1 MTLEVFE
8 LTKFQSMNGTPL
20 DEYASRMLAE
30 GSEVLSGVDLDEI
43 ATLLPDADEY
53 HSVYLLELCA
63 KLDPNRVAAIAA
75 PYLSSRI
82 ASLCC
87 TASRI
92 LGSLEPQG
100 ISVEVRRVIQEC
112 PVIDLYWDDPASG
125 ESRQVGTNEAF
136 ISELREKLGFR
147 DHLCEQWGGCGI

>member
-1 MTLEVFE
+1 MTVEVFD

-20 DEYASRMLAE
+20 DEYASRMLAQ
-30 GSEVLSGVDLDEI
+30 GSENLSGVDYDEI
-43 ATLLPDADEY
+43 ASLLRHADEY

-92 LGSLEPQG
+92 LGTLEPQG
-100 ISVEVRRVIQEC
+100 ISAEVRLVIEEC
-112 PVIDLYWDDPASG
+112 PVIDLYWDDPTSG
-125 ESRQVGTNEAF
+125 ESRQVGTNEVF
-136 ISELREKLGFR
+136 ISDLREKLG
-147 DHLCEQWGGCGI
+147 IAS

>member
-1 MTLEVFE
+1 MTVNVFDIA
-8 LTKFQSMNGTPL
+8 KFQSMNGTPL
-20 DEYASRMLAE
+20 DEYASRMLAQ
-30 GSEVLSGVDLDEI
+30 GSEVLSGVDYDEI
-43 ATLLPDADEY
+43 ASLLRHADEY

-63 KLDPNRVAAIAA
+63 KLDPNRVAAIAV
-75 PYLSSRI
+75 PYLSSQV

-100 ISVEVRRVIQEC
+100 ISAEVRLIIEAC
-112 PVIDLYWDDPASG
+112 PVIDLYWDDPTSG

-136 ISELREKLGFR
+136 ISELREKLGTFHPIR
-147 DHLCEQWGGCGI
+147 